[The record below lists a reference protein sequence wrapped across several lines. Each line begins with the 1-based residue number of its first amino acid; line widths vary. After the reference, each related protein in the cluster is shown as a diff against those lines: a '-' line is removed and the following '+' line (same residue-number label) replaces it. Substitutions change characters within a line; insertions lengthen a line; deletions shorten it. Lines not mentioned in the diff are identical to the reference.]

1 MKELKVIKGTDAA
14 IVASLRAQFVFGA
27 KLAAFPRV
35 DRWDPILERL
45 QTLRYSDKALMD
57 AWTYRWQDPID
68 IGGGQSIAAHIDEYG
83 YRTDPMIDVYP
94 ASLFGTDRVGDL
106 PIEEESSVGIEGE
119 SSLGMGDEV
128 EDTRPT
134 TGEIFLE
141 TYGHLSSTEYV
152 TQEIID
158 KDENIEVI
166 DNFFSA

>member
-1 MKELKVIKGTDAA
+1 
-14 IVASLRAQFVFGA
+14 
-27 KLAAFPRV
+27 
-35 DRWDPILERL
+35 
-45 QTLRYSDKALMD
+45 
-57 AWTYRWQDPID
+57 
-68 IGGGQSIAAHIDEYG
+68 
-83 YRTDPMIDVYP
+83 MIDVYP